1 MYCPSCGNEI
11 TVELKYCNR
20 CGANLSVPTTPQVVS
35 VAPVRLAIP
44 SIVLGLTIVAGLGI
58 IIAGAGELARQGVPP
73 VALVWM
79 MLFAVATLFGC
90 TGLLIR
96 FLTKLLTL
104 QREGYATKTQP
115 QPSLISRPQMQQ
127 LPPRYEPVPSVTEN
141 TTRTFS
147 PAYKEAADRGT
158 REY

>member
-1 MYCPSCGNEI
+1 
-11 TVELKYCNR
+11 
-20 CGANLSVPTTPQVVS
+20 
-35 VAPVRLAIP
+35 LAIP
-44 SIVLGLTIVAGLGI
+44 SIVLGVTIVAGLGI
-58 IIAGAGELARQGVPP
+58 VIGGVGELARQGVSP

-79 MLFAVATLFGC
+79 ALFAVATLFGC

-96 FLTKLLTL
+96 FLTRLITL
-104 QREGYATKTQP
+104 QREVIATQPTP